1 MLTDSTLGTHVKE
14 KEHFPKAGGLEK
26 NVLFYLTS
34 QRSFLST
41 LPSSAVQPAAGLIHS
56 DVLLASFPEAKPL
69 ALGILP
75 KETQNQQELAQ
86 LFFIS
91 SLYP

>member
-1 MLTDSTLGTHVKE
+1 MLRDSTLGTRVEE
-14 KEHFPKAGGLEK
+14 KEHFPKAAGLEK

-41 LPSSAVQPAAGLIHS
+41 LPSSTVQPAAGLIHT
-56 DVLLASFPEAKPL
+56 DILLASFPEAKPL
-69 ALGILP
+69 ALGVLP
-75 KETQNQQELAQ
+75 KETQNQKELAQ

>member
-1 MLTDSTLGTHVKE
+1 MLRDSTLGTRVKE
-14 KEHFPKAGGLEK
+14 KEHFLKAAGLEK

-34 QRSFLST
+34 QISFLST
-41 LPSSAVQPAAGLIHS
+41 VPSSTVQPAPGLIHNG
-56 DVLLASFPEAKPL
+56 VLLAPFPEAKPL
-69 ALGILP
+69 ALGILT